1 MPSSSLQVWSYWGS
15 HLRAFVD
22 DDMVWLLS
30 RGLFPVAAALSV
42 FGKMRKGGF
51 AEVIRWGS
59 FISCCVVAHYPYCV
73 AQYSNTSSQ
82 LNLKSVVHPRIWGR
96 GKIFDLALKS
106 MLLGFDVFGLDL
118 WQAALL
124 CA

>member
-1 MPSSSLQVWSYWGS
+1 MVCFCNFLKIAIQFIHLVLKVGKSVENALELTPSVE

-73 AQYSNTSSQ
+73 AQYSNTS
-82 LNLKSVVHPRIWGR
+82 
-96 GKIFDLALKS
+96 
-106 MLLGFDVFGLDL
+106 
-118 WQAALL
+118 
-124 CA
+124 